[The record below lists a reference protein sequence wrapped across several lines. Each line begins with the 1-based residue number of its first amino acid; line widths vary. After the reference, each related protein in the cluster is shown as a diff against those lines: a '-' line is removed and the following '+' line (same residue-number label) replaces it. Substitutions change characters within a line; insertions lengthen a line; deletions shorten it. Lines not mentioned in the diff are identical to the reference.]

1 MAVEDG
7 QMRLFWDVPWDE
19 EFYAD
24 AIARSSGD
32 VQRRELQQ
40 ARATQLLVRN
50 ALNRLLGDDAL
61 ALERCDASWV
71 GVYADR
77 RAAYA
82 AARALR
88 PALARDACEIV
99 PLDDGRVLCLS
110 RTPRRD
116 TRAIPLGSS
125 EIRSPTGNRARAG

>member
-1 MAVEDG
+1 M
-7 QMRLFWDVPWDE
+7 
-19 EFYAD
+19 
-24 AIARSSGD
+24 
-32 VQRRELQQ
+32 QRRELQQ

-71 GVYADR
+71 GVYAAR

>member
-1 MAVEDG
+1 MGVGNG

-24 AIARSSGD
+24 SIARSTGD
-32 VQRRELQQ
+32 MQRRELQLAQ
-40 ARATQLLVRN
+40 ATQLLVRN
-50 ALNRLLGDDAL
+50 ALNRLLGDDIV
-61 ALERCDASWV
+61 ALERCDTSWV
-71 GVYADR
+71 GVYDDR

-116 TRAIPLGSS
+116 TRAIPLGSP
-125 EIRSPTGNRARAG
+125 EIRSPGGDRVWVG

>member
-1 MAVEDG
+1 MGVGNG

-24 AIARSSGD
+24 AIARSTGD
-32 VQRRELQQ
+32 MQRRELQLAQ
-40 ARATQLLVRN
+40 ATQLLVRN
-50 ALNRLLGDDAL
+50 ALNRLLGDDIV
-61 ALERCDASWV
+61 ALERCDTSWV
-71 GVYADR
+71 GVYDDR

-116 TRAIPLGSS
+116 TRAIPLGSP
-125 EIRSPTGNRARAG
+125 EIRSPGGDRVRVG

>member
-82 AARALR
+82 AARC
-88 PALARDACEIV
+88 ARRSRATHA
-99 PLDDGRVLCLS
+99 RSSLS
-110 RTPRRD
+110 T
-116 TRAIPLGSS
+116 
-125 EIRSPTGNRARAG
+125 TGAYSA